1 MSVLHDE
8 IEIEDMEY
16 DEDEQLYHYPCPC
29 GDRFEIYK
37 ADLEMGE
44 DIARCPSCSLIIRVI
59 YDLDTFLQ
67 RTEDEKNTG
76 VISDV
81 FRNCTDFFIQVLA
94 SMSSVLEKKAE
105 IDLIRS
111 VFTSDELIFSDP
123 SLIEEL
129 DLLASQNLPIEDK
142 DIELTLKIAFPE
154 LAIIVDL
161 SISLPIGYP
170 QLPPSIILRV
180 KQSESI
186 VNEKALNTAFHEWL
200 DDACGTA
207 EPVICS
213 VADWL
218 RSALDEDHWDA
229 YLGRD
234 AFKVAKSSPPQ
245 PQLKSVTPMDCHPAT
260 SSKTLPKKGSQE
272 AEVCYWIFSHHI
284 RNPKK
289 RKVIVDWAR
298 ESNLTGCCLPGK
310 PGTVVVEGPE
320 DKVEEYWKRIR
331 VLTWKRIQLKDREVI
346 TQRRFTNGFFE
357 VGGTLAEKIGYMREH
372 GISQERIAA
381 HFGFKVDESSINAK

>member
-1 MSVLHDE
+1 MSILHDE

-16 DEDEQLYHYPCPC
+16 DEEEQIYHYPCPC

-59 YDLDTFLQ
+59 YDPDAFIQ
-67 RTEDEKNTG
+67 RTEDEKSTG
-76 VISDV
+76 VI
-81 FRNCTDFFIQVLA
+81 LH
-94 SMSSVLEKKAE
+94 EKKAE

-111 VFTSDELIFSDP
+111 IFTSDELVFSDP

-129 DLLASQNLPIEDK
+129 DLLTSQNLPIEDK
-142 DIELTLKIAFPE
+142 DIDLTLKIAFPE
-154 LAIIVDL
+154 L
-161 SISLPIGYP
+161 
-170 QLPPSIILRV
+170 PPSIVLRV
-180 KQSESI
+180 KQSESV
-186 VNEKALNTAFHEWL
+186 VNEKALNAAFHEWL
-200 DDACGTA
+200 DEVSDTA
-207 EPVICS
+207 EPIICS
-213 VADWL
+213 AADWL

-234 AFKVAKSSPPQ
+234 AFKVTKSPSPLQ
-245 PQLKSVTPMDCHPAT
+245 PQVKSATSVDCSPTT
-260 SSKTLPKKGSQE
+260 SSKTLSKKAPQE

-310 PGTVVVEGPE
+310 PGTVVIEGPE

-346 TQRRFTNGFFE
+346 TQRRFTDGFFE
-357 VGGTLAEKIGYMREH
+357 VGGTLAEKIRYMREH

-381 HFGFKVDESSINAK
+381 HFGFKVDEPFINAKQRA